1 MVFLYIN
8 NFIKAII
15 ILFIS
20 LNITNVYANNIKNSA
35 VVFMY
40 HKFGISKYPTTSV
53 KIEQFIDHID
63 EFTKEKYNI
72 RSLDFIVDTI
82 INDGQLPKNTIGIS
96 IDDADKSFMISCSLC
111 NLPNFL
117 LIILNYSYLFWFCYL
132 NYRKLICNN

>member
-96 IDDADKSFMISCSLC
+96 IDDADKSFMISAWPIFKENNIPVTLFVNTSTIVE
-111 NLPNFL
+111 NNK
-117 LIILNYSYLFWFCYL
+117 NY
-132 NYRKLICNN
+132 

>member
-53 KIEQFIDHID
+53 KIEQFIYRNDTHD
-63 EFTKEKYNI
+63 TK
-72 RSLDFIVDTI
+72 RS
-82 INDGQLPKNTIGIS
+82 
-96 IDDADKSFMISCSLC
+96 C
-111 NLPNFL
+111 
-117 LIILNYSYLFWFCYL
+117 
-132 NYRKLICNN
+132 

>member
-35 VVFMY
+35 VVIMY

-72 RSLDFIVDTI
+72 RSFFR
-82 INDGQLPKNTIGIS
+82 NTDNILLRYIS
-96 IDDADKSFMISCSLC
+96 K
-111 NLPNFL
+111 
-117 LIILNYSYLFWFCYL
+117 
-132 NYRKLICNN
+132 